1 MVVRPLFPRAFVGS
15 VVMRGGVQR
24 WGLIGFAGSG
34 ETGDRSRFPLAT
46 RSLVR
51 TADPTDRGLIVG
63 SAVRTERYWPKL

>member
-51 TADPTDRGLIVG
+51 CADRALLAEVMIKAANCHPTN
-63 SAVRTERYWPKL
+63 